1 MKSLITSLLLSS
13 FAFASPSFTVIQ
25 SIQQGSTLSGSL
37 AWTVAIS
44 DTSTYKVEFLID
56 SGLRWTEYAVPYFFN
71 GDYQKLDTM
80 TLANGLHTF
89 QVKATAKDNSS
100 ISSSVS
106 ANVNNSGGSSPTFT
120 VSQSIQ
126 QGRTISGSV
135 YWTVNI
141 SDSTSISKVDFFIDG
156 VWKWRENWKPYF
168 FNGDN
173 KQLDTMTLTNGL
185 HSFQVQVRPKSG
197 SLVFQNVMASVNN
210 SGGSPPPPP
219 SAHSVSLNW
228 TSSTTSGVTYNVYR
242 KASDCSNASPFARL
256 QTNIASTSYLDQ
268 AVDLGLQYCYQMTSV
283 DSSGKE
289 SITSNQVSA
298 LIPQQ

>member
-1 MKSLITSLLLSS
+1 MKFIITSLLLSS

-25 SIQQGSTLSGSL
+25 SIKQGSTLSGSL

-44 DTSTYKVEFLID
+44 DTSTYKVEFFID

-89 QVKATAKDNSS
+89 QVKATAQDNSS

-106 ANVNNSGGSSPTFT
+106 ANVNNSGGSSPTFI

-126 QGRTISGSV
+126 QGSTISGSV

-168 FNGDN
+168 YNGDN
-173 KQLDTMTLTNGL
+173 RHLDTMTLTNGL
-185 HSFQVQVRPKSG
+185 HTFQVQVTPKSG
-197 SLVFQNVMASVNN
+197 PMVFQNVSASVNN

-219 SAHSVSLNW
+219 SAHSVLLHW
-228 TSSTTSGVTYNVYR
+228 TPSTTPSVTYNVYR
-242 KASDCSNASPFARL
+242 KASGCSSASPFASL
-256 QTNIASTSYLDQ
+256 QTRIASTSYLDQ
-268 AVDLGLQYCYQMTSV
+268 AVDLGLQYCYQITSV
-283 DSSGKE
+283 DASGME
-289 SITSNQVSA
+289 SLTSNQVSA